1 MVLINIHNF
10 VFSPYKIK
18 SHVLVP
24 IKFSINIFS
33 PIKFSINILSPYKK
47 ISLAFFLVPKMLKEN
62 VTGTKIYD
70 FIL

>member
-1 MVLINIHNF
+1 MVPINIQNF

-18 SHVLVP
+18 SQFLFT

-33 PIKFSINILSPYKK
+33 PCK
-47 ISLAFFLVPKMLKEN
+47 IFPSAFLIPVKNLTFLVPKMLKEN
-62 VTGTKIYD
+62 VTGTEKCD